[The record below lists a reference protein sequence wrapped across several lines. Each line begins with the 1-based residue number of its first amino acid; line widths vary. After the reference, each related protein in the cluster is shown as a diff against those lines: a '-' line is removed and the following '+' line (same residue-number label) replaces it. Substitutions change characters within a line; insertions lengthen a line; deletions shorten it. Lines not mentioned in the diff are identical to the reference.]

1 MPRFTSFKTVA
12 RALAVLMRYEPG
24 WFGLGFL
31 VLFLVFFVVWFCWFG
46 LFLVYLARIFSVTL
60 FNSI

>member
-31 VLFLVFFVVWFCWFG
+31 VLFLVFFCCLVLLVWAVSCLPG
-46 LFLVYLARIFSVTL
+46 SYLLSNPI
-60 FNSI
+60 